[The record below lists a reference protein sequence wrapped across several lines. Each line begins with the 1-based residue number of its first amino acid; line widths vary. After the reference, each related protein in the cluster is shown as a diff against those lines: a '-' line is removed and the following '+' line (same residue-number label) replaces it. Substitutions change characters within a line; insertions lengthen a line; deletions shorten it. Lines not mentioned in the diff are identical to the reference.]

1 MGLFSKQ
8 NRESNRHLTQTVIAD
23 GADISGELRLT
34 CNIQIDGRVTGSIET
49 DQTVT
54 ISATG
59 SVEGSVKAD
68 RLVVNGHFR
77 GKVYTK
83 SVEILGDGR
92 LEGEV
97 SSGEFTIQKGG
108 VFLGNSKNVTAEEVV
123 TIDSVKKINASQASK
138 DKRNDNKEAVGQC
151 A

>member
-1 MGLFSKQ
+1 M
-8 NRESNRHLTQTVIAD
+8 
-23 GADISGELRLT
+23 
-34 CNIQIDGRVTGSIET
+34 TGSIET
-49 DQTVT
+49 DRTVT

-59 SVEGSVKAD
+59 SVEGSVKAE

-83 SVEILGDGR
+83 SVEILEDGR

-97 SSGEFTIQKGG
+97 SASEFTIQKGG

-123 TIDSVKKINASQASK
+123 TIDSVTKITASQNNS
-138 DKRNDNKEAVGQC
+138 DKGNDKKGKVEQC

>member
-23 GADISGELRLT
+23 GADISGELKLT

-49 DQTVT
+49 DKTVT
-54 ISATG
+54 ISSTG
-59 SVEGSVKAD
+59 SVEGSVKAE

-97 SSGEFTIQKGG
+97 SAGEFTIQKGG
-108 VFLGNSKNVTAEEVV
+108 IFLGNSKNVAVDEVV
-123 TIDSVKKINASQASK
+123 TIDSVTKITPTQAPKEKLSDSK
-138 DKRNDNKEAVGQC
+138 DKVGQC

>member
-1 MGLFSKQ
+1 M
-8 NRESNRHLTQTVIAD
+8 
-23 GADISGELRLT
+23 
-34 CNIQIDGRVTGSIET
+34 
-49 DQTVT
+49 T

-59 SVEGSVKAD
+59 SVEGSVKAE

-83 SVEILGDGR
+83 GVEILQDGR

-97 SSGEFTIQKGG
+97 SAGEFTIQKGG

-123 TIDSVKKINASQASK
+123 TIDSVKKLTKAPSRSDKISDSK
-138 DKRNDNKEAVGQC
+138 DKVGQC